1 MTPRTRSQQGSVLIA
16 VMAIMIVVLLVGV
29 ALFSLGVGESDVVDH
44 QGDGAKAFYL
54 AEAGIERA
62 WVWLEQ
68 MAVHDPPLFPSEA
81 DLPGQV
87 LGDGT
92 YGLHLER
99 EGTGSTW
106 SVTYEV
112 TSTGTVDGVVRRVR
126 ALLENETF
134 AQYLYFADE
143 MEEIWFISGDTLRG
157 KVHTN
162 GHIRISGDPWFD
174 KKVTTAQDEFITWGE
189 SWPTFAEGYE
199 LGVPEIPLPVTA
211 AMIDGFESLADDGG
225 LAPGP
230 LEGSHA
236 KYEVVLG
243 RNGLSGYLTYRSYE
257 RVGWEYQWSSWT
269 DVDIASTNGIAWF
282 DEPIDISGVLDGQL
296 TVAASGDIRIV
307 DDVTYAGSSPGQGPT
322 PGCDDV
328 LGLASAQNV
337 VVGMTTPNMDD
348 CEIHAHMMALN
359 SSFTAEDYWD
369 GLPRGTLS
377 IWGGL
382 AQQTQGAVGQF
393 NWSGLVHGYQ
403 KDYHY
408 DSNLLRM
415 SPPGYPPTGKYIL
428 VLWEELRDPE
438 A

>member
-16 VMAIMIVVLLVGV
+16 VLVIIFAVLLIG
-29 ALFSLGVGESDVVDH
+29 ASLFTLGVGESDVVDYH
-44 QGDGAKAFYL
+44 GDGAKAFYL
-54 AEAGIERA
+54 AEAGVERA

-68 MAVHDPPLFPSEA
+68 MATHDPPLFPSEV
-81 DLPGQV
+81 DLPGEV
-87 LGDGT
+87 LGEGT
-92 YGLHLER
+92 YSLHLER
-99 EGTGSTW
+99 ESSGSTW
-106 SVTYEV
+106 SVRYEV
-112 TSTGTVDGVVRRVR
+112 TSTGIVDGVDRQVRVV
-126 ALLENETF
+126 LENETF

-162 GHIRISGDPWFD
+162 GFIRIAGDPWFD
-174 KKVTTAQDEFITWGE
+174 KKVTTAQDEFIMWGE

-230 LEGSHA
+230 LNGRRA

-243 RNGLSGYLTYRSYE
+243 RSGLSGYLTYRSYE
-257 RVGWEYQWSSWT
+257 RVSGSYQWSPWI
-269 DVDIASTNGIAWF
+269 DVDIGSTNGVAWF
-282 DEPIDISGVLDGQL
+282 DEPVDVSGVLDGQL
-296 TVAASGDIRIV
+296 TIASSGDIRIV

-322 PGCDDV
+322 PGGDDV
-328 LGLASAQNV
+328 LGLASARNV
-337 VVGMTTPNMDD
+337 IVALTAPNMSD

-359 SSFTAEDYWD
+359 SSFTAEDYGEGD
-369 GLPRGTLS
+369 PRGTLS

-382 AQQTQGAVGQF
+382 AQQKQGAVGMF

-428 VLWEELRDPE
+428 VSWEEIREPE